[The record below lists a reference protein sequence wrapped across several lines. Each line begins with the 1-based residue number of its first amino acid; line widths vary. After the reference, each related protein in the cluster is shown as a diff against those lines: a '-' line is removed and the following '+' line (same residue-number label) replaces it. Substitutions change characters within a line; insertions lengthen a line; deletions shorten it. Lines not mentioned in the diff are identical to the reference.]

1 MDRSGGTRLAPRHLG
16 EFASMTA
23 NPLLQNAVNG
33 GTSHKLTKRGILD
46 RMFTMAFKG
55 FVYPQIWEDPEVD
68 LEALRL
74 TPESRVFTIASGGC
88 NILNYLT
95 ERPARIQAVD
105 LNPAHIAL
113 TRLKLTALQ
122 QLPEHETFFR
132 FFGHADERENKRV
145 YFRDLAP
152 HLDPETRTYWSK
164 RGLRGRRIDMF
175 TRNVY
180 EFGLLGRFIGL
191 LHLIARLHGKN
202 PRHILEAETLQEQRA
217 LFDAII
223 GPIFDSRL
231 VRALCRLPVS
241 FYGLGIPPAQFEA
254 LSASAGGDMAGLMR
268 SRLER
273 LACDFSIDDNYFAW
287 QAFGRGYDR
296 HKRQA
301 IPRYLHASNYETL
314 RETAPKVDA
323 VQASMT
329 DFLGESAAES
339 FDRYIL
345 LDAQDWMNAEQM
357 TALWSEIL
365 RTSAPGARVIF
376 RTAGEESPL
385 PGRVPDGILERWDYR
400 ADESEDLCRRDR
412 SSIYGGFHLYVRRD

>member
-1 MDRSGGTRLAPRHLG
+1 MS
-16 EFASMTA
+16 A
-23 NPLLQNAVNG
+23 NPLLQNAVTAG
-33 GTSHKLTKRGILD
+33 KSRKLTKRGILD

-68 LEALRL
+68 LEALQL
-74 TPESRVFTIASGGC
+74 TPESRIFTIASGGC

-95 ERPARIQAVD
+95 ERPASIQAVD
-105 LNPAHIAL
+105 LNPAHVAL
-113 TRLKLTALQ
+113 TRLKLTALEK
-122 QLPEHETFFR
+122 LPEHETFFR
-132 FFGHADERENKRV
+132 FFGHADERGNKRV
-145 YFRDLAP
+145 YFRELAP
-152 HLDPETRTYWSK
+152 HLDAETRAYWSK
-164 RGLRGRRIDMF
+164 RGLRGRRVDMF

-202 PRHILEAETLQEQRA
+202 PRHLLKAETMQEQRA
-217 LFDAII
+217 LFDATI

-296 HKRQA
+296 LNRQA
-301 IPRYLHASNYETL
+301 IPRYLRESNYEAL
-314 RETAPKVDA
+314 REQAPNVNV

-329 DFLGESAAES
+329 DYLGDSGAES
-339 FDRYIL
+339 YDRYIL
-345 LDAQDWMNAEQM
+345 LDAQDWMNAEQL
-357 TALWSEIL
+357 TELWTEIL

-385 PGRVPDGILERWDYR
+385 PGRIPDEILAKWDYR
-400 ADESEDLCRRDR
+400 AEESEDLCRRDR
-412 SSIYGGFHLYVRRD
+412 SSIYGGFHLYIRRD

>member
-1 MDRSGGTRLAPRHLG
+1 MDRSGGMRAEPRHPG
-16 EFASMTA
+16 EFTPMTA
-23 NPLLQNAVNG
+23 NSLLTDAVIKNRQL
-33 GTSHKLTKRGILD
+33 SKRGILE

-68 LEALRL
+68 LEALQL
-74 TPESRVFTIASGGC
+74 DGNSRIFTIASGGC

-95 ERPARIQAVD
+95 EQPAHIQAVD
-105 LNPAHIAL
+105 LNPAHVAL
-113 TRLKLTALQ
+113 TRLKLTALE
-122 QLPEHETFFR
+122 QLPDHETFFR

-152 HLDPETRTYWSK
+152 HLDPETRAYWSK

-191 LHLIARLHGKN
+191 LHFVARLHGKN
-202 PRHILEAETLQEQRA
+202 PRHILRAETMEEQRT
-217 LFDAII
+217 LFEDVI
-223 GPIFDSRL
+223 GPVFDSRI
-231 VRALCRLPVS
+231 VKALCRMPVS

-296 HKRQA
+296 QHRQA
-301 IPRYLHASNYETL
+301 IPRYLRDSNHQTL
-314 RETAPKVDA
+314 RDNASKVD
-323 VQASMT
+323 VVHASMT
-329 DFLGESAAES
+329 DFLAGCDAES
-339 FDRYIL
+339 RDRYIL

-357 TALWSEIL
+357 TALWTEIL

-385 PGRVPDGILERWDYR
+385 PGRVPAEILDRWDYR
-400 ADESEDLCRRDR
+400 AEQSLDLARRDR
-412 SSIYGGFHLYVRRD
+412 SSIYGGFHLYIRRD